1 MARKAPKV
9 QGQIQ
14 RTPHQLRVLEGVA
27 QWAAFYREN
36 IHLFI
41 RDYLHV
47 SLHVF
52 QMILVLAMDR
62 YASFVFIAARGI
74 GKTFISAVY
83 LCARCVLYPGTHV
96 CISSGTRGQS
106 HQIFEKILN
115 EIVPKSP
122 ELYNEIDWKQ
132 TKTGG
137 QEAML
142 VFKNTSTIK
151 IVTASDS
158 ARSNR
163 AQVLLIDEFRMVKKD
178 TINTVLRKFFAGPR
192 HPGYMDKPEYKNRRD
207 LQERNKIIYASSGWY
222 QDHWSFQRCKD
233 VCRTMINPE
242 HSGFVCGIPYQLALD
257 EGMLMEEDIL
267 DEMSEADFSEIK
279 FSMEMEALFWGE
291 SMGSF
296 YNFEVVNRNRHI
308 ERAMLPTY
316 ICDNLPKTEADI
328 FKIPP
333 KVRGEIR
340 ILSVDVALM
349 ASRKHKNDAMAFTV
363 NQMLPTKAGR
373 YTHNFVYL
381 DAKEGMRSEQAALMI
396 RKLFEEF
403 QCDYIVLDV
412 KGVGLPIYDLLAMS
426 LPDVETGEVYPA
438 LTCKNNE
445 DLALRCT
452 ERNAAPVIYAIQGS
466 LRFNSECA
474 ILLREGFK
482 SGRIRL
488 LVPEDDLD
496 TLFGDTKGY
505 GALTSEERVAIQLP
519 YINTTL
525 LIGELINL
533 QHEESDGVVRIYEKA
548 GARKDRYSSMSYNF
562 WVANQIE
569 NDLRARVIGDAEYK
583 RLEESFV
590 FRAPSTSRGAK
601 ERRW

>member
-1 MARKAPKV
+1 MARQAPKAMI
-9 QGQIQ
+9 QLQ
-14 RTPHQLRVLEGVA
+14 RTPHQLRVLAGVA
-27 QWAAFYREN
+27 LWASFYRAN

-41 RDYLHV
+41 RDYLHI

-62 YASFVFIAARGI
+62 FATFVFIAARGI
-74 GKTFISAVY
+74 GKTFLCAVY
-83 LCARCVLYPGTHV
+83 LVARCILYPGTHV

-106 HQIFEKILN
+106 HQIFEKILT
-115 EIVPKSP
+115 ELVPKSP

-137 QEAML
+137 QDAMIVL
-142 VFKNTSTIK
+142 KNTSTIK

-192 HPGYMDKPEYKNRRD
+192 HPGYMDKPEYKNRKD

-222 QDHWSFQRCKD
+222 QDHWSYQRCKD
-233 VCRTMINPE
+233 VCKNMINPE
-242 HSGFVCGIPYQLALD
+242 HSGFVCGIPYYLGVE

-267 DEMSEADFSEIK
+267 DEMSEADFSDIK

-296 YNFEVVNRNRHI
+296 YNFEAINRNRHI
-308 ERAMLPTY
+308 EYAMLPAAVTER
-316 ICDNLPKTEADI
+316 LPKAEAEL
-328 FKIPP
+328 FKIPE
-333 KVRGEIR
+333 KTRGEIR
-340 ILSVDVALM
+340 VLAVDVALM
-349 ASRKHKNDAMAFTV
+349 ASRKHKNDAMAFTI

-373 YTHNFVYL
+373 YSHNLVYL
-381 DAKEGMRSEQAALMI
+381 DAKEGMRSEQAALTI
-396 RKLFEEF
+396 RKMFEEYK
-403 QCDYIVLDV
+403 CDWLVLDV
-412 KGVGLPIYDLLAMS
+412 KGVGLPIYDLLAMD
-426 LPDVETGEVYPA
+426 LPDPESGEVYPA

-452 ERNAAPVIYAIQGS
+452 VRNARPVIWAMQGS
-466 LRFNSECA
+466 SKLNSECA
-474 ILLREGFK
+474 ILLRDGFR

-488 LVPEDDLD
+488 LMPEDELD
-496 TLFGDTKGY
+496 TVLGDAKGY
-505 GALTSEERVAIQLP
+505 GSLTSSEKIAIKLP

-533 QHEESDGVVRIYEKA
+533 QHEESDGVVRIYEKT
-548 GARKDRYSSMSYNF
+548 GARKDRYSSISYNF
-562 WVANQIE
+562 WVSNQIE
-569 NDLRARVIGDAEYK
+569 TELRSRMMGDEEYK
-583 RLEESFV
+583 RIERSFV
-590 FRAPSTSRGAK
+590 FRAPSTFKRN
-601 ERRW
+601 R